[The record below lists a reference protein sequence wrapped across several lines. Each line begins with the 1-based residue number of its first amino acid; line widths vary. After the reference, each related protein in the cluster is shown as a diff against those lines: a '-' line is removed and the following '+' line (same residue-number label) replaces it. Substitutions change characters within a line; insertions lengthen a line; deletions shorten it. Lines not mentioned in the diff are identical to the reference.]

1 MIYYNNMKSTLA
13 ITLLLSNA
21 SIMQAMR
28 LNEKNKFMP
37 DIDDDNELIKSVS
50 KKTSLNSENEESVKI
65 AAQKE
70 YE

>member
-1 MIYYNNMKSTLA
+1 MKSTLA

>member
-1 MIYYNNMKSTLA
+1 MKSTLA

-21 SIMQAMR
+21 SMTQAMR

-37 DIDDDNELIKSVS
+37 DMDDDNELIKSVS
-50 KKTSLNSENEESVKI
+50 KKTSLNSDNEEAVQI